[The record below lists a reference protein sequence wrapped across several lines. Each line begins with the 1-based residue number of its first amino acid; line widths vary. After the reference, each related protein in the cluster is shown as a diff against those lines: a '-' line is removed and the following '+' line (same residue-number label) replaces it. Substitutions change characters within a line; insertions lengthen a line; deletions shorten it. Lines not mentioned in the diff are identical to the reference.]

1 MEVLRLPGYLDHEKH
16 AIARQYL
23 IPRQLEKAGVSP
35 ASVAFEPDVVPAIVR
50 QYTREAGV
58 RELERRV
65 ARLARKVARQRVASK
80 DDAPQSTHLEV
91 KDLHDM
97 LGISPYDPDENTL
110 DDKVGVA
117 SGLAYTTVGG
127 EILEIEVSVVPG
139 RGRMHLTGTLG
150 EVMKESASAA
160 LSYVRGRARSLGLD
174 PEFLRTRDLH
184 MHIPAGATPKDG
196 PSAGIAIATAVISA
210 LTGAAVR
217 GDTAMTGEITLRGRV
232 LGIGGLREKS
242 VAAHR
247 SRIRHVVIPKA
258 NARELEELPADVR
271 EGLTFHPVGAMDEV
285 LALAFRV
292 PPRPRAAD
300 PVGDAA
306 TQPAVLAH

>member
-1 MEVLRLPGYLDHEKH
+1 MEILRLPGYLDHEKH

-23 IPRQLEKAGVSP
+23 IPRQLERAGVKP
-35 ASVAFEPDVVPAIVR
+35 DSVVLEPDVVPIIVR

-65 ARLARKVARQRVASK
+65 ARLARKVARQRVA
-80 DDAPQSTHLEV
+80 APEAPATTRIGAA
-91 KDLHDM
+91 DLRPL
-97 LGISPYDPDENTL
+97 LGLSPYDPDENAL
-110 DDKVGVA
+110 DDRVGVA

-127 EILEIEVSVVPG
+127 EILEIEVSAVPG
-139 RGRMHLTGTLG
+139 RGRLHLTGTLG
-150 EVMKESASAA
+150 DVMKESGSAA
-160 LSYVRGRARSLGLD
+160 LSYVRGRARALGLD

-184 MHIPAGATPKDG
+184 IHIPAGATPKDG

-210 LTGAAVR
+210 LTGTPVR

-247 SRIRHVVIPKA
+247 GRIRHVVIPKA
-258 NARELEELPADVR
+258 NARELEELPQDVR
-271 EGLTFHPVGAMDEV
+271 EGLTFHPVAAMDEV
-285 LALAFRV
+285 LALAFRSR
-292 PPRPRAAD
+292 PRPAD
-300 PVGDAA
+300 AVADVP
-306 TQPAVLAH
+306 QPAILAH